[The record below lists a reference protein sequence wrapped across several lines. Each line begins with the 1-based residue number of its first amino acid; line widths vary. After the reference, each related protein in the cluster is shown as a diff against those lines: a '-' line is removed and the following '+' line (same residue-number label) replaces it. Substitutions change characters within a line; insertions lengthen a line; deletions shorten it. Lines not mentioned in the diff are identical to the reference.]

1 MFFSSINLHVD
12 IRMVSFQGSFRNII
26 PFASESHSYGW
37 WKKSCTSWYPFFTGF
52 FASQVVVWDFWTIN
66 SIIPFASDSN
76 HIHIF
81 MYVQVSPDAKVSVKL
96 VANAGIGTI
105 AAGVAKVGPVEGL
118 LLGVLVL
125 FEICMF
131 MYFTD
136 MNEWSKT
143 CILYNEFV
151 DVDIGSIPHKHMQF
165 TDMITQDFGRGW
177 VGFFENVT
185 KRGPTRWI

>member
-1 MFFSSINLHVD
+1 
-12 IRMVSFQGSFRNII
+12 
-26 PFASESHSYGW
+26 
-37 WKKSCTSWYPFFTGF
+37 
-52 FASQVVVWDFWTIN
+52 
-66 SIIPFASDSN
+66 
-76 HIHIF
+76 

-136 MNEWSKT
+136 MNE
-143 CILYNEFV
+143 
-151 DVDIGSIPHKHMQF
+151 
-165 TDMITQDFGRGW
+165 
-177 VGFFENVT
+177 
-185 KRGPTRWI
+185 